1 MRSAWVRSAKGLS
14 PLARGNLPVSCRTAV
29 LAGPIPARAGQP
41 SEALMQSLRSW
52 AYPRSRGA
60 TELSPMLAGRVGGL
74 SPLARGNRTLAHA
87 GRARRGPIP
96 ARAGQPWSVRGL
108 RWKPWAYPRSRGAT
122 WCSTLARTLQTG
134 LSPLARGNPTRA
146 LPLRPLRGPIPARA
160 GQPARLLK
168 ASRAPRAYPRSRGAT
183 RYKVVPAH
191 ESMGLSP
198 LARGNLRK
206 HRTTART
213 RGPIPARA
221 GQPRHFSSTP

>member
-1 MRSAWVRSAKGLS
+1 MAKASRCPGYGLS
-14 PLARGNLPVSCRTAV
+14 PLARGNLHAQCMGAV
-29 LAGPIPARAGQP
+29 CEGPIPARAGQP
-41 SEALMQSLRSW
+41 SGVMSHGCSGG

-60 TELSPMLAGRVGGL
+60 TERGIDAVTPFLGL
-74 SPLARGNRTLAHA
+74 SPLARGTRTLAHA